1 MVIFIGYDSR
11 EDMAYRAAKYSAGN
25 HKIVPLVQ
33 QTLRDYGLYWREV
46 DTLASTEFSLT
57 RFLVPELCNFK
68 GWALFIDCDTLFL
81 SDPAEL
87 FALADDRYAVMCVKH
102 NYLPQNTTK
111 MDGKNQ
117 HIYPRKNWS
126 SVMLFNCAH
135 PANRK
140 LTKQLVNI
148 STPQFLHRL
157 SWLSDDDIG
166 SLPLSWN
173 WLVGWYTEPNDGTP
187 KLLHYTEGGPW
198 FAEYA
203 NCEYANNWLSVASSI
218 KD

>member
-1 MVIFIGYDSR
+1 
-11 EDMAYRAAKYSAGN
+11 
-25 HKIVPLVQ
+25 
-33 QTLRDYGLYWREV
+33 
-46 DTLASTEFSLT
+46 
-57 RFLVPELCNFK
+57 
-68 GWALFIDCDTLFL
+68 
-81 SDPAEL
+81 
-87 FALADDRYAVMCVKH
+87 
-102 NYLPQNTTK
+102 
-111 MDGKNQ
+111 
-117 HIYPRKNWS
+117 
-126 SVMLFNCAH
+126 MLFNCAH